1 MSAVAEPGDLE
12 IWYRLDSQDRIV
24 GTGGAWIKIASDG
37 SDRLAA
43 ERVIGTSIYVHVA
56 GHFTRKFLQAFLAQA
71 RVSAGQVRQ
80 TYRCDSPDL
89 KRFVEMR
96 AMPEGCD
103 RLLVSHQTVD
113 EQPLPFRIQV
123 LQVSRQRASRLRCS
137 ICNRLR
143 RKSDGVW
150 REPEDSVHRGDTA
163 LVIHTVCE
171 ECRRSVSGRRAARAP
186 ETAAVISP
194 RAPTSRSRA
203 GRTRQCA
210 PDE

>member
-1 MSAVAEPGDLE
+1 MSAVSQPGDLE

-56 GHFTRKFLQAFLAQA
+56 GHFTRKFLQAFLSQA
-71 RVSAGQVRQ
+71 RLSAGQARQ
-80 TYRCDSPDL
+80 TYRCDSPYL

-103 RLLVSHQTVD
+103 RLLVSHQTLD
-113 EQPLPFRIQV
+113 EQPLPFPIQV

-143 RKSDGVW
+143 RKNDGVW
-150 REPEDSVHRGDTA
+150 REPEDSVHRGETA

-171 ECRRSVSGRRAARAP
+171 DCRKSVSGRRAARAP
-186 ETAAVISP
+186 ETAAVVRKYARGGDFLQPSL
-194 RAPTSRSRA
+194 RER
-203 GRTRQCA
+203 
-210 PDE
+210 